1 MTGPSLWLPERQLT
15 GPPAGRAGLTHYS
28 VSARAVATNPK
39 RIPEVLCD
47 PIHHGSAVT
56 HVSQAAPT
64 VGQAMRG
71 AVPRRS
77 LRSTLRAYIALTKP
91 RIIELLLITT
101 LPVMFLA
108 ARGLPPLWPAIA
120 TLVGGAVSAGSAN
133 ALNCYID
140 RDIDRKM
147 RRTRRRPLAAAPQ
160 ERAVT
165 PRAALIFGVV
175 LAVVSTCW
183 LWLAVNWLSAALALF
198 ANLFYVFGYSLM
210 LKRRTSQNIVWGG
223 LAGCMPALIGWTA
236 ITGRLS
242 LAPLP
247 LFLVVFFWTPPH
259 FWALA
264 MRFKEDY
271 AAAEV
276 PMLPVVASNAAVTRR
291 IIRYAWVMVACS
303 LLLWPVAMTGPLY
316 PAAAA
321 ILGALFLTEA
331 YRLAH
336 RARAAGAAGD
346 SAQRTST
353 AQAIRPMRLFHWS
366 NTYLALL
373 FLAVAVDSLL
383 H

>member
-1 MTGPSLWLPERQLT
+1 M
-15 GPPAGRAGLTHYS
+15 
-28 VSARAVATNPK
+28 
-39 RIPEVLCD
+39 
-47 PIHHGSAVT
+47 
-56 HVSQAAPT
+56 
-64 VGQAMRG
+64 
-71 AVPRRS
+71 
-77 LRSTLRAYIALTKP
+77 
-91 RIIELLLITT
+91 LITT

-108 ARGLPPLWPAIA
+108 ARGLPPLWPALA
-120 TLVGGAVSAGSAN
+120 TLAGGAVSAGSAN

-147 RRTRRRPLAAAPQ
+147 RRTRRRPLAAAPPS
-160 ERAVT
+160 RAVT

-198 ANLFYVFGYSLM
+198 ANLFYVFGYSLL
-210 LKRRTSQNIVWGG
+210 LKRRTAQNIVWGG

-264 MRFKEDY
+264 LRFKEDY
-271 AAAEV
+271 AAADV
-276 PMLPVVASNAAVTRR
+276 PMLPVVAGNRVVTRS
-291 IIRYAWVMVACS
+291 IIRYSWAMVACS
-303 LLLWPVAMTGPLY
+303 LLLWPVAKTGPLY
-316 PAAAA
+316 PAAAV

-331 YRLAH
+331 YRLAS
-336 RARAAGAAGD
+336 RARVADAAAASAAGADSGMGAG
-346 SAQRTST
+346 AHVL
-353 AQAIRPMRLFHWS
+353 RPMRLFHWS

-383 H
+383 R

>member
-1 MTGPSLWLPERQLT
+1 M
-15 GPPAGRAGLTHYS
+15 
-28 VSARAVATNPK
+28 
-39 RIPEVLCD
+39 
-47 PIHHGSAVT
+47 T
-56 HVSQAAPT
+56 HVSQAAPA
-64 VGQAMRG
+64 VGQAVRS
-71 AVPRRS
+71 AVPQRS
-77 LRSTLRAYIALTKP
+77 LRGTLRAYLALTKP

-108 ARGLPPLWPAIA
+108 ARGLPPLWLTFA
-120 TLVGGAVSAGSAN
+120 TLAGGALSAGSAN

-147 RRTRRRPLAAAPQ
+147 RRTQRRPLAAAPSA
-160 ERAVT
+160 RTVT

-175 LAVVSTCW
+175 LGVISTCW
-183 LWLAVNWLSAALALF
+183 LWFTVNWLSAALALF
-198 ANLFYVFGYSLM
+198 ANMFYVFGYSLL

-223 LAGCMPALIGWTA
+223 LAGSMPALIGWTA

-242 LAPLP
+242 WAPLP
-247 LFLVVFFWTPPH
+247 LFLVVFLWTPPH

-276 PMLPVVASNAAVTRR
+276 PMLPVLAGNRAVTRS
-291 IIRYAWVMVACS
+291 IVKYSWAMVACS
-303 LLLWPVAMTGPLY
+303 FLLWPVARTGPFY
-316 PAAAA
+316 PAAAG

-331 YRLAH
+331 YRLAS
-336 RARAAGAAGD
+336 RARAADAAGKGTAAHGAAGPGSGSGALASD
-346 SAQRTST
+346 MLDGVGLDGEALNGVESLGGLTDRAVTDR
-353 AQAIRPMRLFHWS
+353 AVKPLRPMRLFHCS

-383 H
+383 MH